1 MENRV
6 TKIATIPFSGFY
18 HTLHDMAIDDAFDA
32 LFQDGAGE
40 VNWELQNKAWIFADF
55 GEAFEDYAKNYAE
68 AFCQEFKINAKFESM
83 KGAKDYFSG
92 NDVVYIELTTGEAK
106 RLFDAVDKE
115 VLDSVC
121 RDNLTS
127 CSGFISFYNP
137 DYTEWGDVAEWDHNQ
152 LGQLMEAA
160 AKQEN
165 PDFDMQ
171 AEYDL
176 MDSYLCNGNIEGMIY
191 NADKRVQRFVKIANY
206 LRQREERAYR

>member
-1 MENRV
+1 MKNAS
-6 TKIATIPFSGFY
+6 KIATIPFTGFY
-18 HTLHDMAIDDAFDA
+18 ETLHDMAIDDAFNA
-32 LFQDGAGE
+32 LFQNSNGDA
-40 VNWELQNKAWIFADF
+40 NQELQDKACIFADF
-55 GEAFEDYAKNYAE
+55 SEAFEDYAKNYAE
-68 AFCQEFKINAKFESM
+68 AFCEEFKVNAKFESM

-92 NDVVYIELTTGEAK
+92 NDVVYIELDTDEVK

-121 RDNLTS
+121 RYNLTS
-127 CSGFISFYNP
+127 RSGFMSFYDP
-137 DYTEWGDVAEWDHNQ
+137 DFTEWGDVTEWDHNQ
-152 LGQLMEAA
+152 LGQLMEAV

-191 NADKRVQRFVKIANY
+191 NADKRIHRFVKIANY